1 MKPTTLLCTG
11 GAAAMLLLSGCLGP
25 KMNNSG
31 FPTVPPGL
39 LYSEMQ
45 NAQMV
50 APKQLPSQRKFT
62 VLKQVKAEAVT
73 TSFCGL
79 VSIGDASYATLKAKA
94 LEECRDAD
102 DIIDLEGRLHPQ
114 QSARAGEQGH
124 HRNPRRRNQVL
135 ISGAAHQTPRR
146 SRRKTKRP
154 PLSRG
159 AFMEPDGPAYPAGTF
174 RRQANAKSLS
184 VDKL

>member
-1 MKPTTLLCTG
+1 MKPTILLCTG

-50 APKQLPSQRKFT
+50 APKQLPSLRKFT

-102 DIIDLEGRLHPQ
+102 DIIDLEVDCIHSNLLGLV
-114 QSARAGEQGH
+114 
-124 HRNPRRRNQVL
+124 NKVTTV
-135 ISGAAHQTPRR
+135 I
-146 SRRKTKRP
+146 
-154 PLSRG
+154 RG
-159 AFMEPDGPAYPAGTF
+159 VAIKY
-174 RRQANAKSLS
+174 
-184 VDKL
+184 